1 MQNSYIR
8 MDLAIYDGMKGT
20 LKLTEKLLEF
30 TPKKGK
36 GFTIQVYDIKKHSFI
51 KTALTTSTLY
61 VNEMEI
67 TVCRAHLWSADI
79 SKLLPSTKEKIN
91 VKETERL

>member
-1 MQNSYIR
+1 

-20 LKLTEKLLEF
+20 LKLTDKSLDF
-30 TPKKGK
+30 VPKKGK
-36 GFTIQVYDIKKHSFI
+36 GFTIPVGDIKKHSFI

-61 VNEMEI
+61 VNEVEI

-79 SKLLPSTKEKIN
+79 SRLLQFKHENGYTKEI
-91 VKETERL
+91 EGS